1 MSNTLKYRFI
11 SEFSASTFES
21 KMNQLMNQGYIP
33 LGGASVIHI
42 PKVPNSN
49 IEEKFIYSQA
59 LSLKA

>member
-1 MSNTLKYRFI
+1 
-11 SEFSASTFES
+11 
-21 KMNQLMNQGYIP
+21 MNQGYIP